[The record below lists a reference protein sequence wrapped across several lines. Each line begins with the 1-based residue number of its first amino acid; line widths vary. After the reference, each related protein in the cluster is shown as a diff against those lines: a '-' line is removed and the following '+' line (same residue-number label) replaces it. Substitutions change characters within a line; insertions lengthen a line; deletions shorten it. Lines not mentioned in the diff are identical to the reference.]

1 MIVNAFEDQKSA
13 DVAVKSNTA
22 NVKTEIFRLTAPDRI
37 RYTLLSGTPFV
48 IKLYDSTPTEIPANS
63 ELYISVKIPAQ
74 DTPIEIKKFSYAPFS
89 NLSVAEQMNVD
100 NQEALRIDIPR
111 GKVTIEE
118 VEAIIIELKSS
129 SVVSWASGKGSTI
142 QFEVIREPM

>member
-1 MIVNAFEDQKSA
+1 MILHQLRS
-13 DVAVKSNTA
+13 
-22 NVKTEIFRLTAPDRI
+22 
-37 RYTLLSGTPFV
+37 
-48 IKLYDSTPTEIPANS
+48 PANS